1 MGPDIGLM
9 GPKFKLCPFQVTF
22 VIVQL
27 LLAPFPRS
35 DIGAGVDICA
45 GLQLAPFP
53 EADLVDH
60 CPCQRRRYGRFTAS
74 GRNWGVWC
82 HRQCRRSH
90 AARLQQRSRHHL
102 QARAEGIDDP
112 AELRR
117 APVRLPP
124 ARRCWVGSARS
135 SMNTVEPIDRPGR
148 GGR

>member
-9 GPKFKLCPFQVTF
+9 GQVQVMPISSNFCYCPTSVGP
-22 VIVQL
+22 IP
-27 LLAPFPRS
+27 AIRHRR
-35 DIGAGVDICA
+35 GCRICA